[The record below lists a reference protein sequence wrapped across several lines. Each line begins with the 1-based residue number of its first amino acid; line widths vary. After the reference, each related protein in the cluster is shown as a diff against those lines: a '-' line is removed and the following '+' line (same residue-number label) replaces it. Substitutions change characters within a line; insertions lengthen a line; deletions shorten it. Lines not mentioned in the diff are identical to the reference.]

1 MKKMFAM
8 LMLVLTAILGAS
20 ESKAY
25 NKMFVFEYK
34 ILKYSEICNL
44 FWEKNTSFVVPNAY
58 DNSFYIFGAIKLSS
72 EAKFPTAMV
81 EITIFDSKR
90 KSLSRTS
97 KLGWVGSANDTFF
110 LIKLWDSPAIPEIK
124 YDFNILM
131 RK

>member
-1 MKKMFAM
+1 
-8 LMLVLTAILGAS
+8 
-20 ESKAY
+20 
-25 NKMFVFEYK
+25 MFVQAIEGKEYNQMFTFKYK

-81 EITIFDSKR
+81 EINIFDSKC
-90 KSLSRTS
+90 KSLNKTY
-97 KLGWVGSANDTFF
+97 KLGWIGSARETFF
-110 LIKLWDSPAIPEIK
+110 LIKLWDSETIPEIR
-124 YDFNILM
+124 YDIKILM

>member
-1 MKKMFAM
+1 MKRYFSLIILSVFLFVQAIEGKEYNQMF
-8 LMLVLTAILGAS
+8 TF
-20 ESKAY
+20 K
-25 NKMFVFEYK
+25 YK

-81 EITIFDSKR
+81 EINIFDSKC
-90 KSLSRTS
+90 KSLNKTY
-97 KLGWVGSANDTFF
+97 KLGWIGSAHETFF
-110 LIKLWDSPAIPEIK
+110 LIKLWDSETIPEIR
-124 YDFNILM
+124 YDFKILM